1 MKNFLIVLT
10 LCASGVSSV
19 FAQTPAADA
28 KAAVKAAPAAA
39 KAAAAP
45 AAAKAA
51 AAPAAAKVAAAPAAA
66 KAAVQAAPAQA
77 AAAATTAAAPAKKMV
92 KKAAAKTMATSSSKM
107 MYKCPKGDALCD
119 TGGKCPKCGEEM
131 VSMSGAPAKKTAVK
145 PMSKVAPTPKAEA
158 KKG

>member
-39 KAAAAP
+39 KAAV
-45 AAAKAA
+45 
-51 AAPAAAKVAAAPAAA
+51 APAAAKVAQAPAAA

-77 AAAATTAAAPAKKMV
+77 AAAAAPAKKMV

-131 VSMSGAPAKKTAVK
+131 VSMSGAPAKKAAVK
-145 PMSKVAPTPKAEA
+145 PMAKEAPAPKAEA